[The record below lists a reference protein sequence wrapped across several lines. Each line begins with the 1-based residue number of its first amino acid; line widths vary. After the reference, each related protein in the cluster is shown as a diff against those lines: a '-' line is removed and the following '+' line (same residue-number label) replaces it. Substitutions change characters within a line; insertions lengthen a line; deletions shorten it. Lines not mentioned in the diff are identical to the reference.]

1 MGNRFVS
8 RWKTPENDNSVVSK
22 IKNFATPSENL
33 KEKIALVTKRL
44 DAQTSSLDNAVKRFE
59 MRDAAI
65 FQRVIKA
72 LGDRDEAR
80 ANILATELA
89 EIRKVEKMLTHASLA
104 MQSVSMRLNT
114 VSEVG
119 DLVTVLNPAKNLLNS
134 IRTEMCSVLPEAS
147 QELGNI
153 GSLLSDIVT
162 TTNQSNDTPVNT
174 VMASADALQIL
185 EEAEVAAES
194 KLQAQLPEVT
204 NEKTI
209 QRRTGLE
216 L

>member
-8 RWKTPENDNSVVSK
+8 RWKTPENNNSVVSK
-22 IKNFATPSENL
+22 IKNFTTPSENL
-33 KEKIALVTKRL
+33 KEKILLVTKRL

-72 LGDRDEAR
+72 LADRDEAR
-80 ANILATELA
+80 ANVLATELA
-89 EIRKVEKMLTHASLA
+89 EIRKVEKMLAHASLA

-153 GSLLSDIVT
+153 GNLLSDIVT
-162 TTNQSNDTPVNT
+162 TTNQSTDTPVNT

-209 QRRTGLE
+209 QRRTGVE
-216 L
+216 V